1 MSDDKRV
8 IKPIDAEF
16 DAVAKAMV
24 KNLTDVPPAHSKDT
38 VALERLETQSSGRI
52 TSRGTAAANTHIRSS
67 TSSGRISVAK
77 VISLFNHKGGVSKT
91 TTAFHL
97 GWKLARLGKRVLI
110 VDADPQCNLTG
121 LTLGIEDY
129 DSLFAFYESK
139 QNTDIFSSLAPV
151 FALGGDTVSSQG
163 EKTPIAKTNNPN
175 LFILAGNIRFSEI
188 DTQIA
193 TALTSSATIPI
204 LRRFVSA
211 FSELIRRV
219 AKDND
224 IDIVLVDMSPSVS
237 ATNHCILMSSDYFI
251 IPISPDFFCYQA
263 IDSLSNVFP
272 RWVEEIASFKDGG
285 ADSLPANNPKMLGY
299 ISQNYRIYTV
309 EDKVETPDQKQMSKA
324 YLDWLLKIKDLV
336 SGKLVP
342 VLESRGMIVG
352 EEKFRDAVG
361 YDEPYHLAGVQ
372 NFSGL
377 IPVSQKLSKP
387 IFELTS
393 SDGQWT
399 GARWVRKDAKG
410 KEHGIKVNIE
420 EANMVY
426 TRLAEAIIAMA

>member
-1 MSDDKRV
+1 MPDDKKL
-8 IKPIDAEF
+8 IDPIDADF
-16 DAVAKAMV
+16 DTVAKAMV
-24 KNLTDVPPAHSKDT
+24 SNLTAGPSETPKNP
-38 VALERLETQSSGRI
+38 VARERLETQSSRQDAPHGM
-52 TSRGTAAANTHIRSS
+52 TTADTTIRSS
-67 TSSGRISVAK
+67 TSAGELPVTKI
-77 VISLFNHKGGVSKT
+77 ISLFNHKGGVSKT
-91 TTAFHL
+91 TTTFHL

-129 DSLFAFYESK
+129 DSLFAFYDSK
-139 QNTDIFSSLAPV
+139 QNTDIFGSLAPV

-163 EKTPIAKTNNPN
+163 GKTPIAKTNNPN

-211 FSELIRRV
+211 FNELIRRV
-219 AKDND
+219 AKENA
-224 IDIVLVDMSPSVS
+224 IDIVLIDMSPSVS

-251 IPISPDFFCYQA
+251 IPISPDFYCYQA

-272 RWVEEIASFKDGG
+272 RWVDEISSFKDGG
-285 ADSLPANNPKMLGY
+285 ANSLPVNNPKMLGY

-309 EDKVETPDQKQMSKA
+309 DDKTESSDQKTMSKA
-324 YLDWLLKIKDLV
+324 YVEWLEKIKVIVADR
-336 SGKLVP
+336 LVP
-342 VLESRGMIVG
+342 VLQSKGMII
-352 EEKFRDAVG
+352 EEQAFKDAVG
-361 YDEPYHLAGVQ
+361 YDQPYHLAGVQ

-393 SDGQWT
+393 ADGQWT

-426 TRLAEAIIAMA
+426 TRLAEAVLAMT

>member
-1 MSDDKRV
+1 MPDDKRA
-8 IKPIDAEF
+8 IEPINADF
-16 DAVAKAMV
+16 DSVAKAMV
-24 KNLTDVPPAHSKDT
+24 TNLTSLPPTKAGTPVPR
-38 VALERLETQSSGRI
+38 ERLETQVLDQCLSHAIKSNEGEK
-52 TSRGTAAANTHIRSS
+52 RSNHPAKENRV
-67 TSSGRISVAK
+67 TK

-91 TTAFHL
+91 TTTFHL

-121 LTLGIEDY
+121 LTLGLEDY
-129 DSLFAFYESK
+129 DSLFAFYDSK

-151 FALGGDTVSSQG
+151 FALGGDTMSAQVG
-163 EKTPIAKTNNPN
+163 KTPVAKTVNPN
-175 LFILAGNIRFSEI
+175 LFILAGNIKFSEI

-211 FSELIRRV
+211 FNDLIRRV
-219 AKDND
+219 ARENS

-251 IPISPDFFCYQA
+251 IPVSPDFYCYQA

-272 RWVEEIASFKDGG
+272 RWIEEIVSFKDGG
-285 ADSLPANNPKMLGY
+285 TDSLPVNNPQMLGY

-309 EDKVETPDQKQMSKA
+309 DDKEDSTDQKTMSKA
-324 YLDWLLKIKDLV
+324 YVEWLEKIKIIV
-336 SGKLVP
+336 SDRLVP
-342 VLESRGMIVG
+342 VLQKNNMIVD
-352 EEKFRDAVG
+352 ESLFRNAVG
-361 YDEPYHLAGVQ
+361 YDKPYHLAGVQ

-399 GARWVRKDAKG
+399 GARWLRTQNG
-410 KEHGIKVNIE
+410 KEYGIKVNIE

-426 TRLAEAIIAMA
+426 TRLAEAIIGMT

>member
-1 MSDDKRV
+1 MPNDKKM
-8 IKPIDAEF
+8 IEPIGADF
-16 DAVAKAMV
+16 DVVARAMV
-24 KNLTDVPPAHSKDT
+24 SNLTNGPSAPKTPVPRD
-38 VALERLETQSSGRI
+38 RIETQSSGQNA
-52 TSRGTAAANTHIRSS
+52 SRGTDGANTSDLSS
-67 TSSGRISVAK
+67 TSGGERPVAK
-77 VISLFNHKGGVSKT
+77 VVSLFNHKGGVSKT

-129 DSLFAFYESK
+129 DSLFKFYNSK

-163 EKTPIAKTNNPN
+163 GKTPIAKTNNQN

-211 FSELIRRV
+211 FNELIRRV
-219 AKDND
+219 ARDNS
-224 IDIVLVDMSPSVS
+224 IGIVLIDMSPSVS
-237 ATNHCILMSSDYFI
+237 ATNHCILMSSDNFI

-272 RWVEEIASFKDGG
+272 RWVDEISSFKDGG
-285 ADSLPANNPKMLGY
+285 MDSLPVNNPKMLGY

-309 EDKVETPDQKQMSKA
+309 EDRAEASDQKQMSKA
-324 YLDWLLKIKDLV
+324 YVEWLEKIKVLV
-336 SGKLVP
+336 AEKLVP
-342 VLESRGMIVG
+342 VLKSRGMIID
-352 EEKFRDAVG
+352 EQQFRDAVG

-393 SDGQWT
+393 ADGQWT